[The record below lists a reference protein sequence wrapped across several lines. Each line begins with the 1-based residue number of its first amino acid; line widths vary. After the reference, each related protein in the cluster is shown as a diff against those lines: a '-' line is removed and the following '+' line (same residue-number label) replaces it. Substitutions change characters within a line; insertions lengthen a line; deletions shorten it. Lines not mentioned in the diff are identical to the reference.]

1 MKLDLGK
8 VLEGTG
14 EADVVT
20 ANVDLTSAEFYGRH
34 PFQTPIKVTAKAKNH
49 VGVVTLDCTYDFTL
63 CVNCDRCLAPLELP
77 VSRTV
82 THTVVRSLSNEEED
96 TDLLVAEDGTVE
108 LDELATNDILPE
120 LPSRFL
126 CDESCKGICPI
137 CGANRNRKD
146 CGCKAKVDDPR
157 LEALKQ
163 LLQNHNNTDQEEE

>member
-34 PFQTPIKVTAKAKNH
+34 PFQAPIKVTAKAKNH

-63 CVNCDRCLAPLELP
+63 SVNCDRCLAPMELP

-82 THTVVRSLSNEEED
+82 NHTVVRALSNEDED
-96 TDLLVAEDGTVE
+96 NDFLVTADGIVE
-108 LDELATNDILPE
+108 LSELATNDILPE
-120 LPSRFL
+120 LPTRYL
-126 CDESCKGICPI
+126 CDENCKGICPI
-137 CGANRNRKD
+137 CGANRNLTD
-146 CGCKAKVDDPR
+146 CGCTAKVEDPR
-157 LEALKQ
+157 LEALRM
-163 LLQNHNNTDQEEE
+163 LLNN